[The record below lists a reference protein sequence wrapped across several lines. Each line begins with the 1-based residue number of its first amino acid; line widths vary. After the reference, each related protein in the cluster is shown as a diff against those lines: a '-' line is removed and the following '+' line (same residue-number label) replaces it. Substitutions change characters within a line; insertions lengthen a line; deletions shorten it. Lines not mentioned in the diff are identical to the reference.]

1 MNSNLI
7 TTSLRIVFPLFIL
20 FLGSATTQAQTE
32 PWTLK
37 NAVIH
42 ALENNI
48 QIRQAY
54 LSTLDAQAAKSEA
67 IGGFLPNVNMGANHS
82 WNIGLNQNITTGL
95 LEDVTTQFTNAS
107 VSVGV
112 DLYRGGQNVLQL
124 LRANLAILA
133 SQYQIEDIKEDV
145 ALFVANGYLQA
156 VFSREAL
163 GIEQAQLELTKFEL
177 RRTQE
182 QVQAGV
188 LPEGDLFEMQAV
200 LASQEQQVVVAQNQY
215 IMAKLSLAQLLLIQD
230 YENFE
235 IAEEDFTIE
244 GQEILVQRPTDL
256 VAKAL
261 DYRND
266 IKLALTNIDIA
277 KTDLRLA
284 KSVSK
289 PSLSGFYSYSSRI
302 SYADRLEQT
311 NTFDLVEVGVVE
323 STGESVVRPIYNQK
337 VVSALPIEEQL
348 KLNDG
353 HNFGLS
359 LNIPILNGF
368 SLKNNIERSKI
379 NVERSEFQYK
389 QQVLDLE
396 NSINQAFND
405 SKGAQQAYVA
415 AQKTLD
421 ARSKAYSYAQSRFE
435 AGVSTAFEFS
445 QAKLQFESAESA
457 WLRAKYDFIFK
468 IKILELYFGIP
479 IANL

>member
-1 MNSNLI
+1 M
-7 TTSLRIVFPLFIL
+7 IVLLVVL
-20 FLGSATTQAQTE
+20 FLGSASIQAQTE

-37 NAVIH
+37 RAVEH

-54 LSTLDAQAAKSEA
+54 LSTLDAKAAKSEA
-67 IGGFLPNVNMGANHS
+67 IGGFLPSVNINANHS

-112 DLYRGGQNVLQL
+112 NLYRGGQNMIQL
-124 LRANLAILA
+124 VRSNLALLA
-133 SQYQIEDIKEDV
+133 SQYQIEDMKEDV
-145 ALFVANGYLQA
+145 ALYVANGYLQA
-156 VFSREAL
+156 VFNREAVN
-163 GIEQAQLELTKFEL
+163 IETAQLELTGAEYQ
-177 RRTQE
+177 RTKE

-188 LPEGDLFEMQAV
+188 LPEGDLFEMEAI
-200 LASQEQQVVVAQNQY
+200 LASQEQQLVIAENQY
-215 IMAKLSLAQLLLIQD
+215 IMAKLSLAQLLLVQD

-235 IAEEDFTIE
+235 IAEEDFPID
-244 GQEILVQRPTDL
+244 GQEILVRQPKDL

-261 DYRND
+261 DYRNE

-289 PSLSGFYSYSSRI
+289 PVLSGFYSYSSRI
-302 SYADRLEQT
+302 SYADRLEPT
-311 NTFDLVEVGVVE
+311 NSFDLVKIGVVE
-323 STGESVVRPIYNQK
+323 PTGESVVRPVYNQR
-337 VVSALPIEEQL
+337 VVGALSIEEQL

-368 SLKNNIERSKI
+368 SLKNNIERSKV

-396 NSINQAFND
+396 NSINQAYND
-405 SKGAQQAYVA
+405 CIGAQQAFDA
-415 AQKTLD
+415 AQKTLV
-421 ARSKAYSYAQSRFE
+421 AREKAYTYAQSRFE
-435 AGVSTAFEFS
+435 AGTSTAFEFS
-445 QAKLQFESAESA
+445 QAKLQYESAQSD
-457 WLRAKYDFIFK
+457 WLRAKYDLIFK

-479 IANL
+479 IEDL

>member
-1 MNSNLI
+1 MKSKTISNLF
-7 TTSLRIVFPLFIL
+7 RMIVLSVVL
-20 FLGSATTQAQTE
+20 FLGSASIQAQTE

-37 NAVIH
+37 RAVEH

-54 LSTLDAQAAKSEA
+54 LSTLDAKAAKSEA
-67 IGGFLPNVNMGANHS
+67 IGGFLPSVNINANHS

-112 DLYRGGQNVLQL
+112 NLYRGGQNMIQL
-124 LRANLAILA
+124 VRSNLALLA
-133 SQYQIEDIKEDV
+133 SQYQIEDMKEDV
-145 ALFVANGYLQA
+145 ALYVANGYLQA
-156 VFSREAL
+156 VFNREAVN
-163 GIEQAQLELTKFEL
+163 IETAQLELTGAEYQ
-177 RRTQE
+177 RTKE

-188 LPEGDLFEMQAV
+188 LPEGDLFEMEAI
-200 LASQEQQVVVAQNQY
+200 LASQEQQLVIAENQY
-215 IMAKLSLAQLLLIQD
+215 IMAKLSLAQLLLVQD

-235 IAEEDFTIE
+235 IAEEDFPID
-244 GQEILVQRPTDL
+244 GQEILVRQPKDL

-261 DYRND
+261 DYRNE

-289 PSLSGFYSYSSRI
+289 PVLSGFYSYSSRI
-302 SYADRLEQT
+302 SYADRLEPT
-311 NTFDLVEVGVVE
+311 NSFDLVKIGVVE
-323 STGESVVRPIYNQK
+323 PTGESVVRPVYNQR
-337 VVSALPIEEQL
+337 VVGALSIEEQL

-368 SLKNNIERSKI
+368 SLKNNIERSKV

-396 NSINQAFND
+396 NSINQAYND
-405 SKGAQQAYVA
+405 CIGAQQAFDA
-415 AQKTLD
+415 AQKTLV
-421 ARSKAYSYAQSRFE
+421 AREKAYTYAQSRFE
-435 AGVSTAFEFS
+435 AGTSTAFEFS
-445 QAKLQFESAESA
+445 QAKLQYESAQSD
-457 WLRAKYDFIFK
+457 WLRAKYDLIFK
-468 IKILELYFGIP
+468 IKIFIK
-479 IANL
+479 

>member
-1 MNSNLI
+1 MKSKTISNLF
-7 TTSLRIVFPLFIL
+7 RMIVLLVVL
-20 FLGSATTQAQTE
+20 FLGSASIQAQTE

-37 NAVIH
+37 RAVEH

-54 LSTLDAQAAKSEA
+54 LSTLDAKAAKSEA
-67 IGGFLPNVNMGANHS
+67 IGGFLPSVNINANHS

-112 DLYRGGQNVLQL
+112 NLYRGGQNMIQL
-124 LRANLAILA
+124 VRSNLALLA
-133 SQYQIEDIKEDV
+133 SQYQIEDMKEDV
-145 ALFVANGYLQA
+145 ALYVANGYLQA
-156 VFSREAL
+156 VFNREAVN
-163 GIEQAQLELTKFEL
+163 IETAQLELTRAEYQ
-177 RRTQE
+177 RTKE

-188 LPEGDLFEMQAV
+188 LPEGDLFEMEAI
-200 LASQEQQVVVAQNQY
+200 LASQEQQLVIAENQY
-215 IMAKLSLAQLLLIQD
+215 IMAKLSLAQLLLVQD

-235 IAEEDFTIE
+235 IAEEDFPID
-244 GQEILVQRPTDL
+244 GQEILVRQPKDL

-261 DYRND
+261 DYRNE

-289 PSLSGFYSYSSRI
+289 PVLSGFYSYSSRI
-302 SYADRLEQT
+302 SYADRLEPT
-311 NTFDLVEVGVVE
+311 NSFDLVKIGVVE
-323 STGESVVRPIYNQK
+323 PTGESVVRPVYNQR
-337 VVSALPIEEQL
+337 VVGALSIEEQL

-368 SLKNNIERSKI
+368 SLKNNIERSKV

-396 NSINQAFND
+396 NSINQAYND
-405 SKGAQQAYVA
+405 CIGAQQAFDA
-415 AQKTLD
+415 AQKTLV
-421 ARSKAYSYAQSRFE
+421 AREKAYTYAQSRFE
-435 AGVSTAFEFS
+435 AGTSTAFEFS
-445 QAKLQFESAESA
+445 QAKLQYESAQSD
-457 WLRAKYDFIFK
+457 WLRAKYDLIFK

-479 IANL
+479 IEDL

>member
-1 MNSNLI
+1 MKTKTISK
-7 TTSLRIVFPLFIL
+7 LFRMILLLVVL
-20 FLGSATTQAQTE
+20 FLGSALIQAQTE

-37 NAVIH
+37 RSVEH

-54 LSTLDAQAAKSEA
+54 LSTLDAKSAKSEA
-67 IGGFLPNVNMGANHS
+67 IGGFLPSVNINANHS

-112 DLYRGGQNVLQL
+112 DLYRGGQNMLQL
-124 LRANLAILA
+124 VRSNLALLA
-133 SQYQIEDIKEDV
+133 SQYQIEDMKEDV
-145 ALFVANGYLQA
+145 ALYVANGYLQA
-156 VFSREAL
+156 VFNREAVS
-163 GIEQAQLELTKFEL
+163 IETAQLELTRAEYQ
-177 RRTQE
+177 RTKE

-188 LPEGDLFEMQAV
+188 LPEGDLFEMEAI
-200 LASQEQQVVVAQNQY
+200 LASQEQQLVIAENQY
-215 IMAKLSLAQLLLIQD
+215 TMAKLSLAQLLLVQD

-235 IAEEDFTIE
+235 IAEEDFPID
-244 GQEILVQRPTDL
+244 GQEILVQQPKDL

-277 KTDLRLA
+277 KTDLSLA

-289 PSLSGFYSYSSRI
+289 PVLSGFYSYSSRI
-302 SYADRLEQT
+302 SYANRLEPT
-311 NTFDLVEVGVVE
+311 NSFDLVEIGVVE
-323 STGESVVRPIYNQK
+323 PTGESVVRPVYNQR
-337 VVSALPIEEQL
+337 VVGALPIEEQL

-368 SLKNNIERSKI
+368 SLKNNIERSKV

-396 NSINQAFND
+396 NSINQAYND
-405 SKGAQQAYVA
+405 CIGAQQAFDA
-415 AQKTLD
+415 AQKTLF
-421 ARSKAYSYAQSRFE
+421 AREKAYTYAQSRFE
-435 AGVSTAFEFS
+435 AGTSTAFEFS
-445 QAKLQFESAESA
+445 QAKLQYESAQSD
-457 WLRAKYDFIFK
+457 WLRAKYDLIFK
-468 IKILELYFGIP
+468 IKILELYFGIR
-479 IANL
+479 IEDL

>member
-1 MNSNLI
+1 MKSK
-7 TTSLRIVFPLFIL
+7 TTSKLFRMFVLLVVL
-20 FLGSATTQAQTE
+20 FLGSASIQAQTE

-37 NAVIH
+37 RSVEH

-54 LSTLDAQAAKSEA
+54 LSTLEAKSAKSEA
-67 IGGFLPNVNMGANHS
+67 IGGFLPSVNINANHS

-112 DLYRGGQNVLQL
+112 DLYRGGQNMLQL
-124 LRANLAILA
+124 VRSNLALLA
-133 SQYQIEDIKEDV
+133 SQYQIEDMKEDV
-145 ALFVANGYLQA
+145 ALYVANGYLQA
-156 VFSREAL
+156 VFNREAVS
-163 GIEQAQLELTKFEL
+163 IETAQLELTRAEYQ
-177 RRTQE
+177 RTKE

-188 LPEGDLFEMQAV
+188 LPEGDLFEMEAI
-200 LASQEQQVVVAQNQY
+200 LASQEQQLVIAENQY
-215 IMAKLSLAQLLLIQD
+215 TMAKLSLAQLLLVQD

-235 IAEEDFTIE
+235 IAEEDFPID
-244 GQEILVQRPTDL
+244 GQEILVQQPKDL

-277 KTDLRLA
+277 KTDLSLA

-289 PSLSGFYSYSSRI
+289 PVLSGFYSYSSRI
-302 SYADRLEQT
+302 SYADRLEPT
-311 NTFDLVEVGVVE
+311 NSFDLLEIGVVE
-323 STGESVVRPIYNQK
+323 RTGESVVRPVYNQR
-337 VVSALPIEEQL
+337 VVGALPFEEQL

-368 SLKNNIERSKI
+368 SLKNNIERSKV

-396 NSINQAFND
+396 NSINQAYND
-405 SKGAQQAYVA
+405 CIGAQQAFDA
-415 AQKTLD
+415 AQKTLV
-421 ARSKAYSYAQSRFE
+421 AREKAYTYAQSRFE
-435 AGVSTAFEFS
+435 AGTSTAFEFS
-445 QAKLQFESAESA
+445 QAKLQYESAQSD
-457 WLRAKYDFIFK
+457 WLRAKYDLIFK
-468 IKILELYFGIP
+468 IKILELYFGIR
-479 IANL
+479 IEDL

>member
-1 MNSNLI
+1 
-7 TTSLRIVFPLFIL
+7 
-20 FLGSATTQAQTE
+20 
-32 PWTLK
+32 
-37 NAVIH
+37 
-42 ALENNI
+42 
-48 QIRQAY
+48 
-54 LSTLDAQAAKSEA
+54 
-67 IGGFLPNVNMGANHS
+67 
-82 WNIGLNQNITTGL
+82 
-95 LEDVTTQFTNAS
+95 
-107 VSVGV
+107 
-112 DLYRGGQNVLQL
+112 
-124 LRANLAILA
+124 
-133 SQYQIEDIKEDV
+133 V

-156 VFSREAL
+156 VFSREAV

-177 RRTQE
+177 QRTQE

-200 LASQEQQVVVAQNQY
+200 LASQEQQLIIAQNQY
-215 IMAKLSLAQLLLIQD
+215 TMAKLSLAQLLLIQD

-235 IAEEDFTIE
+235 IADEDFAIQ
-244 GQEILVQRPTDL
+244 GQEILVQRPIDL

-302 SYADRLEQT
+302 SYADRLEPT

-323 STGESVVRPIYNQK
+323 STGESVVRPIYNQR
-337 VVSALPIEEQL
+337 VVAALPIEEQL

-396 NSINQAFND
+396 NSINQAYND

-421 ARSKAYSYAQSRFE
+421 ARTKAYSYAQSRFE
-435 AGVSTAFEFS
+435 AGAATSFEFS
-445 QAKLQFESAESA
+445 QAKLQFESAQSA

-479 IANL
+479 IADL

>member
-1 MNSNLI
+1 M
-7 TTSLRIVFPLFIL
+7 IVLSVVL
-20 FLGSATTQAQTE
+20 FLGSASIQAQTE

-37 NAVIH
+37 RAVEH

-54 LSTLDAQAAKSEA
+54 LSTLDAKAAKSEA
-67 IGGFLPNVNMGANHS
+67 IGGFLPSVNINANHS

-112 DLYRGGQNVLQL
+112 NLYRGGQNMIQL
-124 LRANLAILA
+124 VRSNLALLA
-133 SQYQIEDIKEDV
+133 SQYQIEDMKEDV
-145 ALFVANGYLQA
+145 ALYVANGYLQA
-156 VFSREAL
+156 VFNREAVN
-163 GIEQAQLELTKFEL
+163 IETAQLELTGAEYQ
-177 RRTQE
+177 RTKE

-188 LPEGDLFEMQAV
+188 LPEGDLFEMEAI
-200 LASQEQQVVVAQNQY
+200 LASQEQQLVIAENQY
-215 IMAKLSLAQLLLIQD
+215 IMAKLSLAQLLLVQD

-235 IAEEDFTIE
+235 IAEEDFPID
-244 GQEILVQRPTDL
+244 GQEILVRQPKDL

-261 DYRND
+261 DYRNE

-289 PSLSGFYSYSSRI
+289 PVLSGFYSYSSRI
-302 SYADRLEQT
+302 SYADRLEPT
-311 NTFDLVEVGVVE
+311 NSFDLVKIGVVE
-323 STGESVVRPIYNQK
+323 PTGESVVRPVYNQR
-337 VVSALPIEEQL
+337 VVGALSIEEQL

-368 SLKNNIERSKI
+368 SLKNNIERSKV

-396 NSINQAFND
+396 NSINQAYND
-405 SKGAQQAYVA
+405 CIGAQQAFDA
-415 AQKTLD
+415 AQKTLV
-421 ARSKAYSYAQSRFE
+421 AREKAYTYAQSRFE
-435 AGVSTAFEFS
+435 AGTSTAFEFS
-445 QAKLQFESAESA
+445 QAKLQYESAQSD
-457 WLRAKYDFIFK
+457 WLRAKYDLIFK

-479 IANL
+479 IEDL